1 MARNLL
7 QVTDAIERAKG
18 INSGLDGLVSLL
30 LGCND
35 ADVPDGKAL
44 AEIIWSIQKDLD
56 SALADAA
63 KNLKQ

>member
-7 QVTDAIERAKG
+7 RVSDAIDRAKG

-35 ADVPDGKAL
+35 ADVPDGKTLAELIWSVQKDMDTAL
-44 AEIIWSIQKDLD
+44 AE
-56 SALADAA
+56 AA
-63 KNLKQ
+63 SSLKQ